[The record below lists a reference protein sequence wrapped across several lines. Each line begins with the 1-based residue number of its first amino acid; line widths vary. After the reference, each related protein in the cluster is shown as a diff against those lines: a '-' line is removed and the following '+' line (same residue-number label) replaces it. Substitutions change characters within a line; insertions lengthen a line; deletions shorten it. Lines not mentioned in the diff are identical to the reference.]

1 MFKIKNKD
9 FDLFNKS
16 YTMGILNITSDSF
29 SDGGK
34 YLDIEEA
41 KKRALKIIDEGAD
54 IIDIG
59 AESSRP
65 GAIPVSLEEELER
78 IIPIMDALKDIE
90 VPISIDTYKAQVA
103 KEAIKRGASIINDI
117 SGFKKDKDIA
127 KVVAETGAYCVLM
140 HMRKNPSDMHEDPYY
155 GDVVEEV
162 IEELRESIEIAK
174 NAGVSDDK
182 IILDPGIGFA
192 KDFNHNIELLKNIEK
207 FEDLG
212 YPLLLG
218 VSRKR
223 FIGSILNSE
232 PQDRLEGSL
241 GVASYIATKIPAIM
255 RVHDVKETVKVLK
268 VINAI
273 KNFGENQE
281 E

>member
-1 MFKIKNKD
+1 MIIRAREKELELGKRTLI
-9 FDLFNKS
+9 
-16 YTMGILNITSDSF
+16 MGILNITPDSF

-65 GAIPVSLEEELER
+65 GAMPVSLEEELDR

-117 SGFKKDKDIA
+117 SGFKKDKDMA
-127 KVVAETGAYCVLM
+127 KVVAETGVYCVLM
-140 HMRKNPSDMHEDPYY
+140 HMRRDPNNMHENPHYN
-155 GDVVEEV
+155 DVVEEV
-162 IEELRESIEIAK
+162 FEELKESIAIAK
-174 NAGVSDDK
+174 NAGVKDDK

-192 KDFNHNIELLKNIEK
+192 KDFNHNMELLKKLDK
-207 FEDLG
+207 FIALG
-212 YPLLLG
+212 YPLLMG

-223 FIGSILNSE
+223 FIGAILDAE
-232 PQDRLEGSL
+232 PNNRLEGSL
-241 GVASYIATKIPAIM
+241 AVASYIATKVPSIL
-255 RVHDVKETVKVLK
+255 RVHDVKEMARISKMTDRMMRRD
-268 VINAI
+268 
-273 KNFGENQE
+273 G
-281 E
+281 

>member
-1 MFKIKNKD
+1 MFNIKGKD

-65 GAIPVSLEEELER
+65 GAMPVSLEEELDR

-90 VPISIDTYKAQVA
+90 TPISIDTYKAQVA

-117 SGFKKDKDIA
+117 SGFKKDKDMA
-127 KVVAETGAYCVLM
+127 KVVAETGVYCVLM
-140 HMRKNPSDMHEDPYY
+140 HMRKNPLDMHEDPYY
-155 GDVVEEV
+155 EDVVEEV

-182 IILDPGIGFA
+182 IILDPGIGLP
-192 KDFNHNIELLKNIEK
+192 KDFKHNLELLKNIEK

-218 VSRKR
+218 VSRKT

-241 GVASYIATKIPAIM
+241 AVASYIATKIPAIM

-268 VINAI
+268 VINVI

>member
-1 MFKIKNKD
+1 MFKVKNTE

-78 IIPIMDALKDIE
+78 ITTIMDALKDVDI
-90 VPISIDTYKAQVA
+90 PISIDTYKAQVA
-103 KEAIKRGASIINDI
+103 REAIKRGASIINDI
-117 SGFKKDKDIA
+117 SGFKKDKNMA
-127 KVVAETGAYCVLM
+127 KVVAETGVYCVLM
-140 HMRKNPSDMHEDPYY
+140 HMRKNPIDMHENPFYE
-155 GDVVEEV
+155 DVVEEV
-162 IEELRESIEIAK
+162 INELKESITIAK
-174 NAGVSDDK
+174 DAGVSDDK
-182 IILDPGIGFA
+182 IMLDPGIGFA
-192 KDFNHNIELLKNIEK
+192 KDFNHNLELLKNIDK
-207 FEDLG
+207 FKTLG

-223 FIGSILNSE
+223 FIGTILNSE
-232 PQDRLEGSL
+232 ACDRLEGSL
-241 GVASYIATKIPAIM
+241 AAASYIATKIPAIM

>member
-1 MFKIKNKD
+1 MFNIKGKD

-34 YLDIEEA
+34 YLNIEEA

-65 GAIPVSLEEELER
+65 GAIPVSLEEELDR
-78 IIPIMDALKDIE
+78 IIPIMDALKDIK

-117 SGFKKDKDIA
+117 SGFKKDRDMA

-155 GDVVEEV
+155 EDVVEEV

-192 KDFNHNIELLKNIEK
+192 KDFNHNIELLKKIEK
-207 FEDLG
+207 FKDLG

-268 VINAI
+268 VINVI

>member
-1 MFKIKNKD
+1 MFNIKGKD

-65 GAIPVSLEEELER
+65 GAMPVSLEEELDR

-117 SGFKKDKDIA
+117 SGFKKDKDMA
-127 KVVAETGAYCVLM
+127 KVVAETGVYCVLM
-140 HMRKNPSDMHEDPYY
+140 HMRKNPSDMLEDPYY
-155 GDVVEEV
+155 EDVVEEV

-192 KDFNHNIELLKNIEK
+192 KDFKHNLELLKNIDK

-218 VSRKR
+218 VSRKT

-241 GVASYIATKIPAIM
+241 AVASYIATKTPAIM